1 MKKIL
6 KVMLMMCIM
15 FGVCGA
21 TCYAQ
26 TNVSFV
32 SQNNQNITCTVDGQE
47 LNGWNEVIK
56 YYQNHPENKTEFMQE
71 ISKLVDLQGLKD
83 DYANLN
89 VKTEFTDVSQSD
101 WCFDAIAKCEKLGLI
116 FGYGDGK
123 FGPNDNVTREQ
134 TYFIIYRF
142 PKIWFPDTWQTW
154 EEKGETIMHTPGQE
168 TARQLYSWNILID
181 PDGDREFGHNKYMEE
196 EMQKGFSPREES
208 ASLVTRY
215 SAPSEGYNIVPTEK
229 IAPHLELNN
238 GIKFLLGED
247 SFEFYEENPNRTIPD
262 FNEIDPNLQD
272 DIKIGYTKGNLNGY
286 DASGLF
292 KPKNSVT
299 RAEFCQMISDSG
311 LIDRALIKKN
321 RLNLIQSFLEE

>member
-1 MKKIL
+1 MRKKIL
-6 KVMLMMCIM
+6 KGIVMMCIL
-15 FGVCGA
+15 FTICGI

-26 TNVSFV
+26 TTVSFE
-32 SQNNQNITCTVDGQE
+32 SKSNQNITCETNGQK
-47 LNGWNEVIK
+47 LQGWNEVIK
-56 YYQNHPENKTEFMQE
+56 YYQQHPESKNEFMQE
-71 ISKLVDLQGLKD
+71 IGKLVNLQGLKD

-89 VKTEFTDVSQSD
+89 VKTEFTDVSQND

-116 FGYGDGK
+116 FGYGDGR

-142 PKIWFPDTWQTW
+142 PKIWFPDSWKTW
-154 EEKGETIMHTPGQE
+154 EELNGTIMHTPGEE
-168 TARQLYSWNILID
+168 TARQLYLWNILID
-181 PDGDREFGHNKYMEE
+181 PDGDQEFGYNKFMDD
-196 EMQKGFSPREES
+196 EMQKGFSPREEA

-215 SAPSEGYNIVPTEK
+215 SVPSEGYNTILTEK

-238 GIKFLLGED
+238 GIKFLVGED

-262 FNEIDPNLQD
+262 LNEIDSTLRA
-272 DIKIGYTKGNLNGY
+272 DIEIGYAKGNLNGY
-286 DASGLF
+286 DSSGMF

-311 LIDRALIKKN
+311 LIDKALIKKN
-321 RLNLIQSFLEE
+321 RLDL